1 MVDERLLLGPFDDAL
16 ELPLDDSERELELLA
31 ELMDDTWLLDVD
43 GVDELTLLRDEPQD
57 ETGEL
62 LELDWLDRLELLLS
76 LDDGLE
82 DGIDDGLDDGLED
95 ELLDELLELLE
106 LELEL
111 ELNMSG
117 SIGSESNPKLG
128 GMETARV
135 WHWYRRRFPFPCTA
149 ISQRT

>member
-1 MVDERLLLGPFDDAL
+1 M
-16 ELPLDDSERELELLA
+16 
-31 ELMDDTWLLDVD
+31 
-43 GVDELTLLRDEPQD
+43 
-57 ETGEL
+57 
-62 LELDWLDRLELLLS
+62 LS

-82 DGIDDGLDDGLED
+82 DGIDDGLEDWLED
-95 ELLDELLELLE
+95 ELLDERELLLE

-111 ELNMSG
+111 ELKMRG

-135 WHWYRRRFPFPCTA
+135 WHWYRRRFPVPCTA

>member
-43 GVDELTLLRDEPQD
+43 GVDELTLLRDEPLD

-76 LDDGLE
+76 LDDGL
-82 DGIDDGLDDGLED
+82 DDGLED
-95 ELLDELLELLE
+95 ELLDKLLELLE